1 MKRLIP
7 SMFHRRLVLIGAAYA
22 VALVGL
28 GVQFGRISLVSGEE
42 HRARAE
48 SRIRS
53 AEWLPTTRGRI
64 LDRHGRIL
72 AHDRACYHVA
82 VDYPVISG
90 AWARRQALAHAQ
102 SQHGRGWSRLSRS
115 QQEQLAERF
124 RPALDRHVQLA
135 WERLASMTG
144 VSPDDLAAERESVI
158 ESVESVAG
166 YLRAQ
171 WERQFL
177 AEHARTGR
185 SLADDDR
192 RRLERLRSQ
201 ETAEQRTPQILVR
214 SVSDETAF
222 TLLRMAEQRI
232 TLDISPDQD
241 GSALRQVPL
250 LPGLAVRDGA
260 TREYPFESM
269 VVDVDQSSLPLPIRA
284 DGRRSVAVVGV
295 LSDVLGWTGSPTA
308 RTLESRAARR
318 EQDTDFAQR
327 TTGHDL
333 TGMIDLGQY
342 VTGDQAGVRGIEASW
357 ESDLRGLRGRRIIRR
372 DTDES
377 SAIEAAPGMDVR
389 LTIDAMLQARVQA
402 AMSPGLGLAR
412 VQAWHG
418 NHALPSGTPLSGAAV
433 VLDVDTGEV
442 LAMVSTPAATPAER
456 RRAEARAMR
465 RERDWIRA
473 RDAAAER
480 GEPPPAERY
489 DSWRDPDAMLQFNR
503 AVGVPYPPGSIAKV
517 VVLLEAVRRGAY
529 SITERIACTGH
540 LVAERPDMLRCWI
553 FKRYATTHNATY
565 RHDLSAAEALT
576 ASCNVFF
583 YTLGRRLGAEGIAE
597 AYSRWGVGTTHNLGV
612 GPAARGQ
619 IEPRTIQQ
627 AILLGI
633 GQGPLTWTPMHAADA
648 MATIARGGVRLPVR
662 IAADTHGEPEDLG
675 LDPRAIAAVI
685 EGLHGA
691 VHDGTHGTGHH
702 ITFTVAADGRPAGQT
717 SPATREIR
725 EPIFNVPGVRIVGKT
740 GTATAGPIVRVGPD
754 GAPIL
759 DDEGEEEKVIPDHS
773 WYVALVGP
781 ETGPSAGRF
790 RYAVAV
796 MMEHA
801 GSGGKVSG
809 PICNQIIHALVAEG
823 YLPGPPATAAS
834 VTEHRR

>member
-1 MKRLIP
+1 MGPRGSTHSSRWSSTLI
-7 SMFHRRLVLIGAAYA
+7 
-22 VALVGL
+22 
-28 GVQFGRISLVSGEE
+28 
-42 HRARAE
+42 
-48 SRIRS
+48 
-53 AEWLPTTRGRI
+53 
-64 LDRHGRIL
+64 
-72 AHDRACYHVA
+72 
-82 VDYPVISG
+82 
-90 AWARRQALAHAQ
+90 
-102 SQHGRGWSRLSRS
+102 
-115 QQEQLAERF
+115 
-124 RPALDRHVQLA
+124 
-135 WERLASMTG
+135 
-144 VSPDDLAAERESVI
+144 
-158 ESVESVAG
+158 
-166 YLRAQ
+166 
-171 WERQFL
+171 
-177 AEHARTGR
+177 
-185 SLADDDR
+185 
-192 RRLERLRSQ
+192 
-201 ETAEQRTPQILVR
+201 
-214 SVSDETAF
+214 
-222 TLLRMAEQRI
+222 
-232 TLDISPDQD
+232 
-241 GSALRQVPL
+241 
-250 LPGLAVRDGA
+250 
-260 TREYPFESM
+260 
-269 VVDVDQSSLPLPIRA
+269 QSSLPLHSGPTDAGASQI
-284 DGRRSVAVVGV
+284 VGV
-295 LSDVLGWTGSPTA
+295 LSDVLGWTGSPMA

-327 TTGHDL
+327 TTGHDR
-333 TGMIDLGQY
+333 TGMIDLGPY
-342 VTGDQAGVRGIEASW
+342 VTGGQAGVRGLEASW
-357 ESDLRGLRGRRIIRR
+357 ESDLRGRRGRRIIRR

-517 VVLLEAVRRGAY
+517 VVLLEAVRSGAY

-597 AYSRWGVGTTHNLGV
+597 AYSRWGVGTAYNLGV

-633 GQGPLTWTPMHAADA
+633 GQGRSPGPRCTPP
-648 MATIARGGVRLPVR
+648 TRWPPSREGRLPV
-662 IAADTHGEPEDLG
+662 ASPPTPQ
-675 LDPRAIAAVI
+675 RARTWASTLTPIAAVI
-685 EGLHGA
+685 EGLTARARQHPR
-691 VHDGTHGTGHH
+691 HRTP
-702 ITFTVAADGRPAGQT
+702 ITFTVAPTDAPPAILPATARSASRSST
-717 SPATREIR
+717 SPAC
-725 EPIFNVPGVRIVGKT
+725 IVGKT
-740 GTATAGPIVRVGPD
+740 GTATAGPSSRRAD

-759 DDEGEEEKVIPDHS
+759 DDEGEGGEGHPRPLVVRRARRARDRAIGRSIPLHNRRHDG
-773 WYVALVGP
+773 A
-781 ETGPSAGRF
+781 R
-790 RYAVAV
+790 R
-796 MMEHA
+796 
-801 GSGGKVSG
+801 KRRQVSG
-809 PICNQIIHALVAEG
+809 RSATRSSTPSSPRVTSR
-823 YLPGPPATAAS
+823 PPATAAS
-834 VTEHRR
+834 VWAQAVTRVLARLPEIIRGTSSPDRPTAVLRLRNTGWLTSSPPRCSPSSGSSPSTSPTEGPRRPPGSPPSPRSSSSLR